1 MSDLFDKL
9 NVLVRSRLN
18 AALNSSPETRNAA
31 RIDAANISL
40 NDAETAVRTLRSE
53 VAAAL
58 KVEDAIRKRM
68 DTATTKMSDAD
79 QQADSALLAGDD
91 ETARRYAR
99 QVEQERRTLTAMQEE
114 LDAHRDSTAQ
124 LLDQVNQ
131 LESIVADRRAA
142 ETATAPQAAV
152 PQTSNPPAARSIPI
166 NTEPPKPDDDLERRR
181 ARLSKPDGS

>member
-18 AALNSSPETRNAA
+18 AALNSSPESRNTA

-40 NDAETAVRTLRSE
+40 NDAETAVRTLRTE
-53 VAAAL
+53 VDTAL
-58 KVEDAIRKRM
+58 KAEDAIRQRI
-68 DTATTKMSDAD
+68 ATETVKMTDAD
-79 QQADSALLAGDD
+79 NQADAALLTGDD
-91 ETARRYAR
+91 ETARHYAR
-99 QVEQERRTLTAMQEE
+99 QVEQERRSLATMQQE

-142 ETATAPQAAV
+142 EQPAA
-152 PQTSNPPAARSIPI
+152 PQTSIRTDPPAARSIPI
-166 NTEPPKPDDDLERRR
+166 NAVPPKPAADDDLERRR
-181 ARLSKPDGS
+181 TRLSKPDGS